1 MNHVILRLPS
11 SRALTWAP
19 VGGLLRDMTNTTR
32 TTPTGRTLTLV
43 STHSDILEGRE
54 QGMAHTPLQ
63 LVDGVEAGNNL
74 TAQDAPER
82 GVGDTDVVTEL
93 GGTGHGAHPA
103 VTDDSPLQ
111 VLYED
116 LETDHVGFHTSRVGP
131 RPPVISIPRGDGPF
145 LGSHIN
151 HSGRPMLARQI
162 KNAAHKVTDDE
173 LAIELTAIISAK
185 YYAARSHLD
194 NYNGKMAG
202 RVATYLAWVN
212 GTYACADLGELKAA
226 ASDEVVIA
234 HYLGQVCEER
244 PIIRTRLYHHLVKLL
259 FPEPPTTRHKP
270 YTIQEQHD
278 LIRWARGLK
287 TDYQIS
293 TALAAI
299 CLLSG
304 AGLSSRDVLQV
315 SVANLEQT
323 NRWGLFVN
331 VPAYDGFSRRR
342 VHVEDLHAEYLL
354 NHFYDR
360 SACQYMV
367 LPRMMNRNKASAVPD
382 IFTEFRSIVT
392 DVRRPYMKRMKATWD
407 ARPRR

>member
-1 MNHVILRLPS
+1 MNHVILRLRS

-19 VGGLLRDMTNTTR
+19 AAGLLRDMTNTTR

-43 STHSDILEGRE
+43 PTHSDILERRE
-54 QGMAHTPLQ
+54 QGTAHTPLQ
-63 LVDGVEAGNNL
+63 LVDGVEAGDNL

-131 RPPVISIPRGDGPF
+131 RPPAIEVPRGDSPF

-185 YYAARSHLD
+185 YYAARSHID
-194 NYNGKMAG
+194 NFNGKLAG

-212 GTYACADLGELKAA
+212 GTYTCADLGELKAA
-226 ASDEVVIA
+226 ASDEAVIA
-234 HYLGQVCEER
+234 HYLSQVCEER
-244 PIIRTRLYHHLVKLL
+244 PIIRTRLYH
-259 FPEPPTTRHKP
+259 PPGQTALSRATHNAPQAVHHPGTARPDSLGKGTENQLP
-270 YTIQEQHD
+270 NLD
-278 LIRWARGLK
+278 RARGHLPA
-287 TDYQIS
+287 DGGGAIVQGR
-293 TALAAI
+293 AASGGGEPRADQPVGPVRQRA
-299 CLLSG
+299 CL
-304 AGLSSRDVLQV
+304 
-315 SVANLEQT
+315 
-323 NRWGLFVN
+323 
-331 VPAYDGFSRRR
+331 
-342 VHVEDLHAEYLL
+342 
-354 NHFYDR
+354 
-360 SACQYMV
+360 
-367 LPRMMNRNKASAVPD
+367 
-382 IFTEFRSIVT
+382 
-392 DVRRPYMKRMKATWD
+392 
-407 ARPRR
+407 

>member
-1 MNHVILRLPS
+1 
-11 SRALTWAP
+11 
-19 VGGLLRDMTNTTR
+19 MTNTTR

-43 STHSDILEGRE
+43 PTHSDILERRE
-54 QGMAHTPLQ
+54 QGTAHTPLQ
-63 LVDGVEAGNNL
+63 LVDGVEAGDNL

-103 VTDDSPLQ
+103 VTDD
-111 VLYED
+111 
-116 LETDHVGFHTSRVGP
+116 
-131 RPPVISIPRGDGPF
+131 
-145 LGSHIN
+145 
-151 HSGRPMLARQI
+151 
-162 KNAAHKVTDDE
+162 E

-185 YYAARSHLD
+185 YYAARSHID
-194 NYNGKMAG
+194 NFNGKLAG

-212 GTYACADLGELKAA
+212 GTYTCADLGELKAA
-226 ASDEVVIA
+226 ASDEAVIA
-234 HYLGQVCEER
+234 HYLSQVCEER

-287 TDYQIS
+287 TNYQIS

-299 CLLSG
+299 CLLTG

-315 SVANLEQT
+315 AVANLEQT

-342 VHVEDLHAEYLL
+342 VHVEDLQAEYLL

-392 DVRRPYMKRMKATWD
+392 DVKRPYMKRMKATWD